1 MGYPRYQGRL
11 LTRYS
16 PVRHSTRLPKK
27 TFAFDLHVL
36 STPPAFVLSQD
47 QTLQFDILDYPLRD
61 SYLHMCCIYKS
72 SLCITK
78 FALRA
83 NLERS
88 PLWARLRLCCYSV
101 FKDRAQALQTTE
113 GPAVRMPR
121 RASYSNTTE
130 SAGQCFSLLFL
141 PFVLLD
147 PPVTT
152 TTSSWPPRVSCS
164 SKSAANYLIDATPSR
179 GFLVIEGIIV
189 DD

>member
-1 MGYPRYQGRL
+1 VGYPRYQGRL

-78 FALRA
+78 FALGVLRHIGPVCVCVVIQFSRIVLRPSRLLKAPRYECREELATLTQPNRSVNAFLYSFFPLA
-83 NLERS
+83 N
-88 PLWARLRLCCYSV
+88 PI
-101 FKDRAQALQTTE
+101 
-113 GPAVRMPR
+113 P
-121 RASYSNTTE
+121 
-130 SAGQCFSLLFL
+130 GQSLLVAA
-141 PFVLLD
+141 P
-147 PPVTT
+147 
-152 TTSSWPPRVSCS
+152 VSCS
-164 SKSAANYLIDATPSR
+164 SKSAANYLIDGAPSR
-179 GFLVIEGIIV
+179 GF
-189 DD
+189 